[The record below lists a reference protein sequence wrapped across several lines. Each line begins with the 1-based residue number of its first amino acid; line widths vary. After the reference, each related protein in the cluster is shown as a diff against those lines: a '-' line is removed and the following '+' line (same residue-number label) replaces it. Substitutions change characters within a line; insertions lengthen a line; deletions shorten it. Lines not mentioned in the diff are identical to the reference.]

1 MIYAQESP
9 TSEIA
14 QSASSMWEGFLEALP
29 RFGIAIVV
37 IAIGWLVSR
46 LVRRSLRKVLSRN
59 HSDSFSTVFSKL
71 AGWIVLGVAVL
82 LGLTVAAPSI
92 APVDLLAGLGL
103 FSVAIGFAFQ
113 DILENLLAGVLLLF
127 REPFNS
133 GDQVEVNGHVG
144 TVERITIRET
154 RLRTFDGQRV
164 LVPNADV
171 YKNAIRVQTAFEE
184 RRLEFIVGV
193 AYEADLAKA
202 RSVIED
208 SLRGVEGVRG
218 DPAPEAFVVELGA
231 ATVNFEARFWCD
243 PSQHNAVTVRDRA
256 IEAVKVAL
264 DEAQIEMPADIV
276 ALQAT
281 ASFAA
286 AIQGGRV
293 TPGGGVAEGTSDQQ
307 PSEQQT
313 SDQQTSDQQKSE
325 RSEMAGAP

>member
-9 TSEIA
+9 TSEVT
-14 QSASSMWEGFLEALP
+14 QSAAEMWEGFLEALP
-29 RFGIAIVV
+29 RMGIALVV

-46 LVRRSLRKVLSRN
+46 LVRRSLRKVLARN
-59 HSDSFSTVFSKL
+59 HTESFSTVFSKL
-71 AGWIVLGVAVL
+71 AGWLVLGIAVL
-82 LGLTVAAPSI
+82 LGITVAAPSI

-133 GDQVEVNGHVG
+133 GDQVEVNGHIG

-154 RLRTFDGQRV
+154 RLRTFDGERV

-171 YKNAIRVQTAFEE
+171 YKNAIRVQTAFDE
-184 RRLEFIVGV
+184 RRLAFIVGV
-193 AYEADLAKA
+193 AYEADLANA
-202 RSVIED
+202 RTVIED
-208 SLRGVEGVRG
+208 ALKGTEGVRSE
-218 DPAPEAFVVELGA
+218 PTPEAFVVELGA

-243 PSQHNAVTVRDRA
+243 PAQHDAVVVRDRA

-293 TPGGGVAEGTSDQQ
+293 TAGGGVAEEPTDQ
-307 PSEQQT
+307 
-313 SDQQTSDQQKSE
+313 
-325 RSEMAGAP
+325 SEMAVAQ